1 VPVCRSTLKPVQ
13 RDGFSAVARRRLAGS
28 PSHLPYKLPFSRS
41 DVIHY
46 RTREADRLS
55 ISGVQDKISL
65 ARIDGAFQP
74 VTTGGMF
81 ILKPIPSLVSLR
93 HAESVP
99 ANEHLC
105 MVLAGEVFNIPVPPC
120 ALVELADGEPAYL
133 VRRFDRHPDGTPIPQ
148 EDFCQLSNRSEATG
162 GRNYKYDATQ
172 EETGSILRQVCPS
185 APVQLLDLFRRHL
198 FNYLISNGDAHLKN
212 FSLLKSPFGDHQLS
226 PAYDLLCTA
235 LHFPNE
241 ARCALEM
248 FEEDETEFYRQN
260 GFYGKADFLLL
271 AAKYNLPP
279 SLAEKNLKNFT
290 SRREGILELVNRSFL
305 SPALRTEFIARLD
318 DRLLALR

>member
-1 VPVCRSTLKPVQ
+1 MPVCRSTLKPTA
-13 RDGFSAVARRRLAGS
+13 REGFSPAAQRRLAGDH
-28 PSHLPYKLPFSRS
+28 PSLPFKLTFTRS

-46 RTREADRLS
+46 RTQEAERLS

-65 ARIDGAFQP
+65 RLKDGRFQP
-74 VTTGGMF
+74 VIADGMF
-81 ILKPIPSLVSLR
+81 LLKPVPGLPPLL
-93 HAESVP
+93 HAECVP
-99 ANEHLC
+99 ANEHLSLQ
-105 MVLAGEVFNIPVPPC
+105 LAGQIFNIPVPPC

-133 VRRFDRHPDGTPIPQ
+133 VRRFDRRPDGSPIPQ

-172 EETGSILRQVCPS
+172 EETGKILRRYCPS

-212 FSLLKSPFGDHQLS
+212 FSLLKSSYGDHRLS

-241 ARCALEM
+241 ARCALDM
-248 FEEDETEFYRQN
+248 FEDDETEFHRQN
-260 GFYGKADFLLL
+260 GFYGRTDFLLL
-271 AAKYNLPP
+271 AKKFNLPP
-279 SLAEKNLKNFT
+279 ALAEKTLLHFT
-290 SRREGILELVNRSFL
+290 AQRSRIHEMVRRSFL
-305 SPALRTEFIARLD
+305 PPAQQIEYMDRLD